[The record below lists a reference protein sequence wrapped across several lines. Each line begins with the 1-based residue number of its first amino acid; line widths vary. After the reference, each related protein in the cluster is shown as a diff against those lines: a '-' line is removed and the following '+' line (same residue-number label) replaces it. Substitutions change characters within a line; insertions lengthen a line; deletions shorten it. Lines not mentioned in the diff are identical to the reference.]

1 LLYID
6 GFAGPGEYSRKEE
19 GSPIIALKV
28 ARDHTHS
35 KKLQRPNMELVFFFV
50 EKDEARY
57 QNLKQKIAT
66 LQLPSNFVIRTFCA
80 SFDEVFDSIL
90 TQIEEQNK
98 TLAPCFVFVD
108 PFGPTGF
115 PMSLVQRLAKQPKSE
130 VLINFN
136 YQALNQWF
144 LQDPRKHSHI
154 DSLYGNDIWRVAL
167 QISDS
172 SQKENY
178 LMQAYQKALS
188 NLGWKGRHFR
198 MVNRNNQT
206 QYYLFFATT
215 SPDGML
221 AMKRAMWSA
230 APTGDFQYFDLTDPL
245 QPRLFGKEFYDT
257 VYSQDLARQLCQ
269 SYCGKTVTKQMLI
282 QNDVAW
288 HPICIERHLTQA
300 LKTAE
305 YEVTPPKIIEV
316 KLPNN
321 RTRRRGTYPDDCTIK
336 FAP

>member
-1 LLYID
+1 MLYID
-6 GFAGPGEYSRKEE
+6 GFAGPGEYSKKEE

-35 KKLQRPNMELVFFFV
+35 NKLQRPNIELIFFFI
-50 EKDEARY
+50 EKDQARC
-57 QNLKQKIAT
+57 QNLKQKIDT
-66 LQLPSNFVIRTFCA
+66 LQLPSNFKIQTFCA
-80 SFDEVFDSIL
+80 SFAEVFDSIL

-115 PMSLVQRLAKQPKSE
+115 SMSLIKRLAKQPKSE

-144 LQDPRKHSHI
+144 LQDPRKHNHI
-154 DSLYGNDIWRVAL
+154 DDLYGSDIWRAVL
-167 QISDS
+167 QMSDS
-172 SQKENY
+172 SQKEAY
-178 LMQAYQKALS
+178 LIQAYQKALS
-188 NLGWKGRHFR
+188 DLGWRGRHFR
-198 MVNRNNQT
+198 MINNHNQT
-206 QYYLFFATT
+206 QYYLFFATS

-230 APTGDFQYFDLTDPL
+230 APTGDFQYFDLTNPQ
-245 QPRLFGKEFYDT
+245 QPRLFNKEFYDT
-257 VYSQDLARQLCQ
+257 AYSQDLARQLCDT
-269 SYCGKTVTKQMLI
+269 YCGKTVPKQTLI

-300 LKTAE
+300 LKMAE
-305 YEVTPPKIIEV
+305 YEFTPPKIIEV
-316 KLPNN
+316 KLPNS